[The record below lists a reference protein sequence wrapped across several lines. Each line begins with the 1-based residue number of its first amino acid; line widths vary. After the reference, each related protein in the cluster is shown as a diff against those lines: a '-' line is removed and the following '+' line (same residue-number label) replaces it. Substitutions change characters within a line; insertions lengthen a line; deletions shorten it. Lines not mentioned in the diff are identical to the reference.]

1 MNKISAVILTKN
13 SQRLLFEVL
22 KSLKELDEVIILDN
36 GSNDDTLKIAQSFVN
51 VKIHKHDF
59 IGFGK
64 LKQLGSKLA
73 KNDWILSI
81 DSD

>member
-36 GSNDDTLKIAQSFVN
+36 GSNDDTLKIAQSFAN
-51 VKIHKHDF
+51 VKI
-59 IGFGK
+59 
-64 LKQLGSKLA
+64 
-73 KNDWILSI
+73 
-81 DSD
+81 